1 MSTNKV
7 QQSVSPDI
15 ALLHVNVAIV
25 SCDAAIAF
33 KLSAHSQG
41 FQPQQARNLLTCPR
55 GHFAK
60 TCSTALPSAFIFK
73 KDEEWLI

>member
-15 ALLHVNVAIV
+15 DLLHLSVGIV

-33 KLSAHSQG
+33 KLSADSQG
-41 FQPQQARNLLTCPR
+41 FQPPR
-55 GHFAK
+55 IAG
-60 TCSTALPSAFIFK
+60 T
-73 KDEEWLI
+73 